1 MVFLGLCLGGVGV
14 LGGGVGFQRAVLGG
28 GILCAGGKG
37 GGGFNVDG
45 RNGEVLGTGGGRFV
59 RGCRRW
65 CT

>member
-1 MVFLGLCLGGVGV
+1 MFGGSWGVGW
-14 LGGGVGFQRAVLGG
+14 GGRISEGCVGG